1 MAFKFY
7 QKEPKN
13 FRAVADIKIEVTKMP
28 DTAIAYARPLSNE
41 SPKESV
47 ARQLQAVHDY
57 AKANEVEIVKEFVE
71 EVTARGDRIR
81 FSEMIGQ
88 LQRGEIKADYI
99 YVASLDRLGQD
110 TGQLFGLFKKTLK
123 PLHMTVISA
132 TPNEDFQD
140 YLSAKLA
147 PLLSGLMKQNAKED
161 RQN

>member
-1 MAFKFY
+1 
-7 QKEPKN
+7 
-13 FRAVADIKIEVTKMP
+13 MP

-41 SPKESV
+41 NAKESV
-47 ARQLQAVHDY
+47 ARQLQAMRDH
-57 AKANEVEIVKEFVE
+57 AKANDVEIVKEFAE

-81 FSEMIGQ
+81 FAEMIGQ

-123 PLHMTVISA
+123 PLRMTVISA
-132 TPNEDFQD
+132 APKEDFQE

-147 PLLSGLMKQNAKED
+147 PILSGLMKQNAKED
-161 RQN
+161 QKN